1 MNRVLQFFKLK
12 NSFQATF
19 GIGAL
24 VIGFFFIMAQFAITM
39 ETFFVDKT
47 VKELEEVV
55 VLNYEVE
62 GKKYTKE
69 VNVKVKVNKD
79 GNILNTVS
87 SEVIKDE
94 GN

>member
-19 GIGAL
+19 SIGAL
-24 VIGFFFIMAQFAITM
+24 VIGFFFITAQFTTTM
-39 ETFFVDKT
+39 ETFFVDKA

-62 GKKYTKE
+62 GKKFTKE

-79 GNILNTVS
+79 GNILNTAS

>member
-12 NSFQATF
+12 NSFQAAF

-24 VIGFFFIMAQFAITM
+24 VIGFCFIITQFAITM

-47 VKELEEVV
+47 VKEFEEVV
-55 VLNYEVE
+55 VFNYEVE
-62 GKKYTKE
+62 GKKFTKE

-79 GNILNTVS
+79 GNILNTAS